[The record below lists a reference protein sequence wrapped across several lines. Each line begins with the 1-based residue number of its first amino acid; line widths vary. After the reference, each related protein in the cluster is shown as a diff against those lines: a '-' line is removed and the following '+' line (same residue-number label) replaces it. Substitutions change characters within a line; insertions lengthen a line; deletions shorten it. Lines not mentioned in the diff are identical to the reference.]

1 MTRTVVG
8 DEAYTVLTAAADTT
22 GNAMTTITHY
32 VLSDRMIYNKLH
44 AELKA
49 VFPSDTMILDFASL
63 ERLPYLTVVSMS
75 SWLLHH
81 DETYFPNP
89 TKFDPDRW
97 GDATDAYKMEKAF
110 VPFGKGSRACL
121 GMNLAYC
128 ELYVSIG
135 TLFRRFPNLTS
146 NNLSG
151 EELAYDDYFSSYTPL
166 GQRKLH
172 IMSALESKKA

>member
-63 ERLPYLTVVSMS
+63 ERLPYLVSFFGYIL
-75 SWLLHH
+75 WLC
-81 DETYFPNP
+81 
-89 TKFDPDRW
+89 
-97 GDATDAYKMEKAF
+97 G
-110 VPFGKGSRACL
+110 
-121 GMNLAYC
+121 
-128 ELYVSIG
+128 
-135 TLFRRFPNLTS
+135 
-146 NNLSG
+146 
-151 EELAYDDYFSSYTPL
+151 
-166 GQRKLH
+166 
-172 IMSALESKKA
+172 